1 MTRFFLR
8 LCLLQ
13 QKITA
18 VKNPI
23 LSAPRTAETALI
35 SFDVLQRNNGLQVRS
50 VYVVI
55 AQIRSL
61 TNENGK
67 GRKEKA

>member
-13 QKITA
+13 QTITA
-18 VKNPI
+18 VRNPI